1 MFSSLAHRA
10 SPSSAP
16 LVAGKSVAPSNTRA
30 AKPLRICVMTSISAR
45 AEIAQLAHRYREHR
59 EVGRFGGAKIGE
71 DLAEALV
78 DHRVA
83 RFPGRDE
90 GGGVGGRSVGPQR
103 IGGNPADHARQAGA
117 HGG

>member
-30 AKPLRICVMTSISAR
+30 AKPHRICVMTSISAR

-59 EVGRFGGAKIGE
+59 EVGRFGGARIG
-71 DLAEALV
+71 DALAEPHV
-78 DHRVA
+78 DHKVP
-83 RFPGRDE
+83 RFPGRDKC
-90 GGGVGGRSVGPQR
+90 GGDGGRWVVVHR
-103 IGGNPADHARQAGA
+103 LAD
-117 HGG
+117 